1 MRMYSIVPI
10 KKKKKDK
17 KKEMQ
22 KSILEK
28 YLNPYIDRVIS
39 LNNREFI
46 YIHILITSLNVHFF

>member
-1 MRMYSIVPI
+1 
-10 KKKKKDK
+10 
-17 KKEMQ
+17 MQ

-39 LNNREFI
+39 LSNREFI